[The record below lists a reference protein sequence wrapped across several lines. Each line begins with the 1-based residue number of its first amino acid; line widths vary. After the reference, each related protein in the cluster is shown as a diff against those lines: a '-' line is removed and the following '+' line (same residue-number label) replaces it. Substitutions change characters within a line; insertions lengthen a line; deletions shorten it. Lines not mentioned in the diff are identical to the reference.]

1 MYLKSGQMAWQ
12 VSLKSL
18 RKYGELTNHQ
28 LIFKDR
34 IQGSNDQHNIACR
47 LRWKDIGQKL
57 EEEGLPINSWQ
68 NCDYI

>member
-1 MYLKSGQMAWQ
+1 MENLQAISDQ
-12 VSLKSL
+12 
-18 RKYGELTNHQ
+18 
-28 LIFKDR
+28 

-57 EEEGLPINSWQ
+57 EEEGLPITSCQ